1 MFDAKC
7 CLTIFLHLIKW
18 MCQVKE
24 VYIMNTDKIIAEN
37 IASEYAPKKT
47 SKLVALKKLDR
58 KVKQGPEIFGYSL
71 GVISS
76 LILGT
81 GMCFSMGVLGNNSLP
96 MILMGVGIGILGI
109 VGVSVNYPI
118 YKKILKS
125 RKMKYGN
132 DIIQLANDIANE

>member
-1 MFDAKC
+1 
-7 CLTIFLHLIKW
+7 
-18 MCQVKE
+18 
-24 VYIMNTDKIIAEN
+24 MNTDKIIAEN

-58 KVKQGPEIFGYSL
+58 KVKQVPEIFGYSL

-76 LILGT
+76 LILGI

-118 YKKILKS
+118 YKKILKN

>member
-1 MFDAKC
+1 
-7 CLTIFLHLIKW
+7 
-18 MCQVKE
+18 
-24 VYIMNTDKIIAEN
+24 MNTDKIIAEN

-76 LILGT
+76 LILGI